1 VWDVL
6 EEIEGPRGGGYTRS
20 VSRLTGIAFAALGVA
35 LAACHSEQ
43 KPQPKLAKI
52 VWQQIGTW
60 SGRGDAQ
67 TESFDIGY
75 EPCRLRW
82 QARNESLPGAG
93 VLRVTLHSAVSGRD
107 LALLVDHRGTGQDT
121 AYIRVDPHYSYLVI
135 ESKNL
140 DWSVTVEEGDTFGP
154 EAK

>member
-1 VWDVL
+1 M
-6 EEIEGPRGGGYTRS
+6 R
-20 VSRLTGIAFAALGVA
+20 RLAGIALATVAMA
-35 LAACHSEQ
+35 LAACHSER

-52 VWQQIGTW
+52 IWQQIGAW
-60 SGRGDAQ
+60 SGHGNVQ
-67 TESFDIGY
+67 TGSFDIGY

-82 QARNESLPGAG
+82 QARNESPQGSG
-93 VLRVTLHSAVSGRD
+93 FLRVTLHSAVSGRD
-107 LALLVDHRGTGQDT
+107 LALLVDHRGAGQDT

-154 EAK
+154 ETK